1 MKLTNNRKFRNYEIF
16 LLLFVLQKVILL
28 QRKWLLELLI
38 DHQLQQKKVLHQ
50 VLNQVA
56 MDQNQQVS
64 QIGIQIFRPL
74 VVRK

>member
-1 MKLTNNRKFRNYEIF
+1 MKLTNNRKFRNYEIL

>member
-74 VVRK
+74 VVQK